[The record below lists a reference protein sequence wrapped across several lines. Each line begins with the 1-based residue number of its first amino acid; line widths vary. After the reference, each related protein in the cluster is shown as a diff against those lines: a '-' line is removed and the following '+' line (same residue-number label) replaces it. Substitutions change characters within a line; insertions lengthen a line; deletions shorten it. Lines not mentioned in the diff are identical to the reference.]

1 MRSPSYHYVAL
12 SLLLLSGC
20 IGAAFAADSND
31 GGDSTTLYRW
41 VDAQGVTHFSD
52 TPQPGAEKMQVAP
65 AQTYAS
71 TPVAGSQSAIPGA
84 TAPAADIYQ
93 VCDIATPSAQ
103 QSFYSPEVVGVS
115 VHLVPELRDGDQLS
129 VSVDGRDL
137 PPSSDD
143 ASVFQ
148 IANPDRG
155 AHVAEAVVR
164 DATGHTL
171 CSSMSVT
178 FYVRRP
184 SLLSPL
190 EPSHSHGSS
199 SRK

>member
-1 MRSPSYHYVAL
+1 MRSTSYPYVAL

-65 AQTYAS
+65 AQTYPS
-71 TPVAGSQSAIPGA
+71 TPAPGSQSAMP
-84 TAPAADIYQ
+84 TAVAPSEVYQ
-93 VCDIATPSAQ
+93 VCDIAAPSAQ
-103 QSFYSPEVVGVS
+103 QSFYSPDVVGVS
-115 VHLVPELRDGDQLS
+115 VRLVPELRDGDQLS

-137 PPSSDD
+137 PPSGDD

-155 AHVAEAVVR
+155 AHIAQAVVR
-164 DATGHTL
+164 DATGRTL

-190 EPSHSHGSS
+190 APSHSHGSS
-199 SRK
+199 SGK